1 VIGNDNKKKAMLSQG
16 EPRDAAVNFHTYRI
30 LQRHRAV
37 SVPRHSFP
45 VQAYVSDRSNAEL
58 TQSTPTFTAS

>member
-1 VIGNDNKKKAMLSQG
+1 MIGNDNKKKAMLSQG

-37 SVPRHSFP
+37 SVHSFP